1 MKKTSLAT
9 IRYDSTGA
17 AVEIVDDTGKPVS
30 TGSGGAA
37 VGATAPLVK
46 VGNNITLPAAT
57 TAAAGHMTAAQVTA
71 LAGKADTTTVNAAL
85 ANKADTATVNSA
97 LATKKNAEAAPAAI
111 TGNVTL
117 TSAHDGQTLYNAT
130 ATARTIT
137 VAKDL
142 PAGFGVAIAQNSTG
156 AVTVV
161 AAADVT
167 ILSNPAI
174 TKTGGAGTMLALTQ
188 TAPNTYTL
196 AGQGV
201 A

>member
-1 MKKTSLAT
+1 MPRAT
-9 IRYDSTGA
+9 TIVV
-17 AVEIVDDTGKPVS
+17 AVRDEAGNVTNLVDENGKAIDL
-30 TGSGGAA
+30 GNSGGAGVA
-37 VGATAPLVK
+37 SISVTGPLVK
-46 VGNNITLPAAT
+46 GGTASAPALSMPAAT
-57 TAAAGHMTAAQVTA
+57 TAADGYMTAVQATA
-71 LAGKADTTTVNAAL
+71 LAA
-85 ANKADTATVNSA
+85 
-97 LATKKNAEAAPAAI
+97 KKNAEAAPTAI
-111 TGNVTL
+111 TANLTL
-117 TSAHDGQTLYNAT
+117 AAANDGQTLYNAT

-142 PAGFGVAIAQNSTG
+142 PNGFGVAIAQNSTG